1 MTKVF
6 IDGQSGT
13 TGLQIFDML
22 RSRSEL
28 ELITIPEAQ
37 RKIPEAR
44 KELLN
49 SSDITI
55 FCLPDDAAIEAAKF
69 RESETRIID
78 ASTAHRIDDQWV
90 YGLPELS
97 ENHRQQIR
105 DAELVSNPGCYPQG
119 FILLVK
125 PLIDAGILERQAAL
139 SCNAVS
145 GYSGGGRQMIEEFEI
160 GDTAKKQLLA
170 VNDYSL
176 TLNHKHV
183 PEMRKHSGL
192 TTNPLFLPTVANYYK
207 GMIVRIPIHL
217 GSLAESKGDTIVEC
231 LKERY
236 RKCQFIRVHGY
247 NNVDLLE
254 KGRLNPIGCNDT
266 NFMDLMCFGNDSQ
279 LVLLARYDNLGKGAA
294 GAAVQNL
301 NIMLGV
307 EEEKGL

>member
-28 ELITIPEAQ
+28 EIITIPEAQ

-55 FCLPDDAAIEAAKF
+55 FCLPDNAAIEAAKF

-97 ENHRQQIR
+97 EHHRQQIR
-105 DAELVSNPGCYPQG
+105 DADLVSNPGCYPQG
-119 FILLVK
+119 FILLAK
-125 PLIDAGILERQAAL
+125 PLIDAGIIERQAAL
-139 SCNAVS
+139 CCNAVS
-145 GYSGGGRQMIEEFEI
+145 GFSGGGRQMIEEFEI
-160 GDTAKKQLLA
+160 GDTSKKQLLS

-183 PEMRKHSGL
+183 PEMRKYSGL

-217 GSLAESKGDTIVEC
+217 ETLTGSTGDAIIEC
-231 LKERY
+231 LKEHY
-236 RKCQFIRVHGY
+236 RKFQFIRVHDY
-247 NNVDLLE
+247 NNVDVLE
-254 KGRLNPIGCNDT
+254 KGRLNPVGCNDT
-266 NFMDLMCFGNDSQ
+266 NFMDLMCFGNTNQ
-279 LVLLARYDNLGKGAA
+279 VVLLARYDNLGKGAA

-301 NIMLGV
+301 NIMLGI

>member
-28 ELITIPEAQ
+28 EVITIPEAQ

-55 FCLPDDAAIEAAKF
+55 FC
-69 RESETRIID
+69 
-78 ASTAHRIDDQWV
+78 

-97 ENHRQQIR
+97 DNHRQQIR

-125 PLIDAGILERQAAL
+125 PLIDAGIFERQAAL

-145 GYSGGGRQMIEEFEI
+145 GYSGGGKQMIEEFEI
-160 GDTAKKQLLA
+160 GNTAKKQLLA

-183 PEMRKHSGL
+183 PEMRKYSGL

-217 GSLAESKGDTIVEC
+217 GTLAESKVDTIVEC

-236 RKCQFIRVHGY
+236 RKCQFIRVHDY

>member
-6 IDGQSGT
+6 IDGQAGT

-22 RSRSEL
+22 RNRPEL
-28 ELITIPEAQ
+28 EIITIPENQ

-78 ASTAHRIDDQWV
+78 ASTAHRVDSQWV
-90 YGLPELS
+90 YGLPELN
-97 ENHRQQIR
+97 ENHRRQIR
-105 DAELVSNPGCYPQG
+105 NADLVSNPGCYPQG

-125 PLIDAGILERQAAL
+125 PLIDAGIISRQTAL

-145 GYSGGGRQMIEEFEI
+145 GYSGGGKQMIEEFTTV
-160 GDTAKKQLLA
+160 DAKKKDRLS

-183 PEMRKHSGL
+183 PEMRKYSGL
-192 TTNPLFLPTVANYYK
+192 TINPLFLPTVANYYK

-217 GSLAESKGDTIVEC
+217 ETLAKITGDTIVEC
-231 LKERY
+231 LKEQY
-236 RKCQFIRVHGY
+236 RKCHFIRVHDY
-247 NNVDLLE
+247 NDLDRLA
-254 KGRLNPIGCNDT
+254 KGRLDPLGCNDT
-266 NFMDLMCFGNDSQ
+266 NFMDLMCFGNTNQ

-307 EEEKGL
+307 DEEKGL

>member
-6 IDGQSGT
+6 IDGQAGT

-22 RSRSEL
+22 RNRSDL
-28 ELITIPEAQ
+28 EIITIPEDQ
-37 RKIPEAR
+37 RKIPAAR

-49 SSDITI
+49 SSEITI
-55 FCLPDDAAIEAAKF
+55 FCLPDDAATEASSF
-69 RESETRIID
+69 RESDTRIID
-78 ASTAHRIDDQWV
+78 ASTAHRVDDQWV

-97 ENHRQQIR
+97 ENHRQKIR
-105 DAELVSNPGCYPQG
+105 NAALVSNPGCYPQG

-125 PLIDAGILERQAAL
+125 PLIDEGIIEKQAAL

-145 GYSGGGRQMIEEFEI
+145 GYSGGGRQMIEEFT
-160 GDTAKKQLLA
+160 TADAQGQERLS

-176 TLNHKHV
+176 TLSHKHV

-207 GMIVRIPIHL
+207 GMIVRVPLHL
-217 GSLAESKGDTIVEC
+217 ETLTEGKADNIVEC
-231 LKERY
+231 LKDQYKE
-236 RKCQFIRVHGY
+236 CQFIRVHDY
-247 NNVDLLE
+247 NDTDLLE
-254 KGRLNPIGCNDT
+254 NVRLNPVACNDT
-266 NFMDLMCFGNDSQ
+266 NFMDLMCFGNSSQ